1 MALGKKSG
9 CLKSKSVVSAAD
21 NGLDFGIVRYTRGL
35 GRKRIVIS
43 CNEDDSSIYLTPKAS
58 SKRPCS
64 AVRTTVDTDKSLLET
79 LPQEILIRILCG
91 VDHDDLKQ
99 LIRISKTI
107 SEATLIAKQW
117 HFAYSTP
124 SKVRA
129 FRSAFEF
136 DNSSDLD
143 EIEAPN
149 APTTKRFRS
158 LNRKKLADISV
169 ALFA

>member
-1 MALGKKSG
+1 MIFPL
-9 CLKSKSVVSAAD
+9 
-21 NGLDFGIVRYTRGL
+21 
-35 GRKRIVIS
+35 
-43 CNEDDSSIYLTPKAS
+43 
-58 SKRPCS
+58 CS
-64 AVRTTVDTDKSLLET
+64 LH
-79 LPQEILIRILCG
+79 QIRILCG

-107 SEATLIAKQW
+107 SEAVNITRIIIHLICFRSFLILIDLGFLFHLQTLIAKEW